1 MKTVELS
8 AALNSAQVV
17 ENLKNFVGVDAQGA
31 AALMTPERL
40 AAVAGGKICTI
51 RLIWNSTDANKYH
64 EVVQDGISC
73 FGISSSTKNIPLGE
87 SFGIIVHIQ
96 RVDKNNVSSSQFI
109 SQTLYT
115 VSKTYKR
122 DGTGDGSSIR
132 FSEWSLVNN

>member
-1 MKTVELS
+1 MQ
-8 AALNSAQVV
+8 AL
-17 ENLKNFVGVDAQGA
+17 FVG
-31 AALMTPERL
+31 
-40 AAVAGGKICTI
+40 AGGKICTI